1 MNSGNINL
9 TKLFFIASYM
19 KSGNTWVR
27 SIICSL
33 LNKGN
38 FKLKDLNK
46 IQLFSQ
52 KDSFLNLPNIKYAL
66 NGNIDFEFICN
77 NWLNAQKII
86 SIESKQKIIFYKTH
100 NVRGV
105 INGNY
110 FTDESVC
117 SGFIYLIRD
126 PRDIVISYAK
136 HMNITI
142 DKSIEILLYKNNYVT
157 EVLNVN
163 EAVCTWE
170 NHINSW
176 INFKVVPRLIMKYE
190 DMIQNNKKCV
200 KQIADFLKII
210 LKDTKL
216 INSQDIKNT
225 IESTSFD
232 KLKKLESNEGFV
244 EATSQKFFRSGKSE
258 QWKNVLNSQQ
268 RELIEVNLK
277 EPMKDLGYL

>member
-86 SIESKQKIIFYKTH
+86 SIE
-100 NVRGV
+100 N
-105 INGNY
+105 
-110 FTDESVC
+110 
-117 SGFIYLIRD
+117 
-126 PRDIVISYAK
+126 
-136 HMNITI
+136 
-142 DKSIEILLYKNNYVT
+142 
-157 EVLNVN
+157 
-163 EAVCTWE
+163 
-170 NHINSW
+170 
-176 INFKVVPRLIMKYE
+176 
-190 DMIQNNKKCV
+190 
-200 KQIADFLKII
+200 
-210 LKDTKL
+210 
-216 INSQDIKNT
+216 
-225 IESTSFD
+225 
-232 KLKKLESNEGFV
+232 
-244 EATSQKFFRSGKSE
+244 
-258 QWKNVLNSQQ
+258 
-268 RELIEVNLK
+268 
-277 EPMKDLGYL
+277 